1 MATEGGESPAGE
13 SPRVP
18 EPAPGLEARTRRE
31 APGEVVITTVVSAD
45 DAVGPSG
52 AQTQDPE
59 WHWAGG
65 DDEHI
70 FRPGPAAAP
79 VDGAGPDGPPSGVA
93 ALQHRLAALEAIP
106 ATVDTLGK
114 AMRHELERCAGVLFG
129 HDRALGALAAR
140 LDAAEESGPS
150 TGDPAEI
157 LAERARIAE
166 AAVSRVLDSL
176 DRMDQRL
183 VVMETRVEPL
193 EPLPT
198 VVAALRLAVRSS
210 DELIA
215 GETATRE
222 QALVTLAGQQATE
235 FQSRDDTL
243 RRLVAQD
250 LDRISAISAAQAK
263 GLTDVAER
271 LAAAENRLAPLDST
285 PDDIAALSRI
295 LRRELDAVVSDN
307 QARDQMLRRAL
318 QNEIDQLRTTSEAR
332 EVLAQGLAARLDLL
346 ETGSAEAALASEA
359 AVGAAGGRL
368 DALEARIVA
377 VDRIG
382 TELEALGAT
391 VATELESLRSGDRA
405 HDQVAGELTR
415 RLSALDAR
423 LARLDPVPGEVQ
435 SLRTAMLQEAE
446 RTVTSL
452 RAADE
457 RIGQLAWVPGE
468 FQEARKRIMALISGV
483 QGSQDRLRQLEAA
496 LASLTERVEAMRA
509 RLVSSAPPG

>member
-13 SPRVP
+13 APRAA
-18 EPAPGLEARTRRE
+18 EASAGSDAPGD
-31 APGEVVITTVVSAD
+31 VVITTVVSAD
-45 DAVGPSG
+45 DAVL
-52 AQTQDPE
+52 T
-59 WHWAGG
+59 AGG
-65 DDEHI
+65 PERQWAEGEDEQTL
-70 FRPGPAAAP
+70 RPRPPAAPADAAYP
-79 VDGAGPDGPPSGVA
+79 EDPSPHLA
-93 ALQHRLAALEAIP
+93 ALAHRLAALEAVPTTI
-106 ATVDTLGK
+106 DNLGK
-114 AMRHELERCAGVLFG
+114 AVRHELERCAGVLFG
-129 HDRALGALAAR
+129 HDRALGALSAR
-140 LDAAEESGPS
+140 LDAAEASGPS
-150 TGDPAEI
+150 TGDPAEM

-198 VVAALRLAVRSS
+198 VVAALRRSVRSS

-215 GETATRE
+215 GETVTRE
-222 QALVTLAGQQATE
+222 QALVALAGQQATE
-235 FQSRDDTL
+235 LQSRDDVL

-250 LDRISAISAAQAK
+250 LDRMSAISTAQAK

-271 LAAAENRLAPLDST
+271 LAAAESRLTPLDST

-295 LRRELDAVVSDN
+295 MRRELDAIVSDN

-318 QNEIDQLRTTSEAR
+318 QNEIDQLRATSEAR

-359 AVGAAGGRL
+359 AAGAAGGRL
-368 DALEARIVA
+368 DALEARIAA

-382 TELEALGAT
+382 TELEALGGT
-391 VATELESLRSGDRA
+391 VTTELEALRSGGQA

-446 RTVTSL
+446 RTVTAL
-452 RAADE
+452 RAADD

-468 FQEARKRIMALISGV
+468 FQEARKRIMALTSGV

-496 LASLTERVEAMRA
+496 LVSLTERVEAMRA
-509 RLVSSAPPG
+509 RLVSSAPPGSPS